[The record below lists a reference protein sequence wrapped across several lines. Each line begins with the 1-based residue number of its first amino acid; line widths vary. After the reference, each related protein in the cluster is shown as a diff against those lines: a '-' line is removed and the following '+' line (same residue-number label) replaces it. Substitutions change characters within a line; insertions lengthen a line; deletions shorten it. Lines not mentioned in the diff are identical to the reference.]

1 MRIVGILD
9 RLAAAL
15 TDRRHVL
22 GGAERTAL
30 AHLSRLAA
38 ERGHRCHVLTP
49 ATVRRR
55 GRIGALPVWSYR
67 DLEEL
72 KVCLTELRPAAVLSN
87 LDLVYDAANL
97 TRSMGIPHI
106 ALLSSFECCEPDDE
120 EKRLWGVSLERRYL
134 PVDRVAF
141 ALRSSARVVAC
152 SDALG
157 RRVRRR
163 HAVRVETLYP
173 TFHEEAMLLPPAAA
187 GRGTFITGICG
198 YEYKG
203 AGIFL
208 ELCRR
213 FRGERFLL
221 AGRLHPQ
228 LQPLCAAETNLT
240 LAPALDTRDL
250 LACSRLVLVPSQ
262 WEEPFGRIAVEAMA
276 NGIPVLASWTGG
288 LREIVGRTALAV
300 HRFRDPDAWDVA
312 LRALLRAPKLRTVNA
327 DTGRRMAR
335 RFLGGSS
342 TVRLDRLIRTV
353 ERPRRLSTQRSRR
366 VAIVGNRSARTAF
379 SLINARLGA
388 ELARSGA
395 SRIVHC
401 DDTDAIGIG
410 AVDCFIHH
418 DYGVEFTS
426 VPVPRQGR
434 WVAIRPWDFGRYPA
448 AWAERIRSDCD
459 QLWVASRWSKRLAV
473 RSGIPARRVA
483 VIPWGIDPA
492 TFRPGGPRRRIPTH
506 KRFRFLFVGAPI
518 YRKGMDIL
526 LDAYSRAFTCR
537 DDVCLVIKSHPH
549 EVFYAGIDMRARVDA
564 LRSQPGHPEV
574 VVIDEFLADAEL
586 AALYRACDV
595 GVFPYRAEGFALPIL
610 EAMACAVPSIVPEFG
625 ACLDYCTAAASFRVP
640 VRRVH
645 LPLEGNFQFNTLGF
659 RETIDEIDFGEM
671 PVNALADEMRRVAG
685 LSAATIRRKA
695 QAGVHVSHGR
705 FTWAHTRAR
714 MLRALEQLSRRRV
727 PLRLAAQRRARLREE
742 QQRSVATALL
752 ASAERRAR
760 TALVSDAPTA

>member
-1 MRIVGILD
+1 MRIVGIFD

-15 TDRRHVL
+15 TDRRYVL

-30 AHLSRLAA
+30 THFSRLAD
-38 ERGHRCHVLTP
+38 ERGRRCHVLTP
-49 ATVRRR
+49 ATVRLR

-72 KVCLTELRPAAVLSN
+72 KACLTKLRPAAVFSN

-106 ALLSSFECCEPDDE
+106 ALLNSFECCEPDDE
-120 EKRLWGVSLERRYL
+120 EKRRWGVSLDRRYL
-134 PVDRVAF
+134 PADRVAF

-152 SDALG
+152 SDALS

-173 TFHEEAMLLPPAAA
+173 SFDEQALLRRPATA
-187 GRGTFITGICG
+187 GRGSFITGICG

-213 FRGERFLL
+213 FPDERFLL
-221 AGRLHPQ
+221 AGSVHPQ
-228 LQPLCAAETNLT
+228 LQPRCATEPNLT
-240 LAPALDTRDL
+240 LATALDTRDL
-250 LACSRLVLVPSQ
+250 LARSRLVLVPSQ

-276 NGIPVLASWTGG
+276 NDIPVLASWTGG

-300 HRFRDPDAWDVA
+300 RRFRDPDAWDAA
-312 LRALLRAPKLRTVNA
+312 LRVLLSSPAVRAANA
-327 DTGRRMAR
+327 SAGRRRAR
-335 RFLGGSS
+335 RFLAASAA
-342 TVRLDRLIRTV
+342 VPLDRIVRTV
-353 ERPRRLSTQRSRR
+353 ARTSRAPTRRSHR
-366 VAIVGNRSARTAF
+366 VAIVGSRSAKTAF

-388 ELARSGA
+388 ELEQSGSYSVA
-395 SRIVHC
+395 HC
-401 DDTDAIGIG
+401 GDTDPTGIG

-418 DYGVEFTS
+418 DYAVEFAT
-426 VPVPRQGR
+426 VPPPRQGM
-434 WVAIRPWDFGRYPA
+434 WVAIRPWDFGSYPP
-448 AWAERIRSDCD
+448 AWAGRIRSDCD
-459 QLWVASRWSKRLAV
+459 QLWVPSRWSKRLAV
-473 RSGIPARRVA
+473 RGGIPASRVA
-483 VIPWGIDPA
+483 VIPFGIDPA
-492 TFRPGGPRRRIPTH
+492 TFTPAGPRRRIGAH

-518 YRKGMDIL
+518 YRKGLDIL
-526 LDAYSRAFTCR
+526 LDAYSTAFTCH
-537 DDVCLVIKSHPH
+537 DDVCLVIKSHRDDL
-549 EVFYAGIDMRARVDA
+549 FYAGVDMRARIDA

-610 EAMACAVPSIVPEFG
+610 EAMACGVPSIVPEFG

-645 LPLEGNFQFNTLGF
+645 LPLLGAFQFNTLGF
-659 RETIDEIDFGEM
+659 RETIDEVDFGEM
-671 PVNALADEMRRVAG
+671 PVSALADEMQRVAG
-685 LSAATIRRKA
+685 LSAASIQPKA
-695 QAGVHVSHGR
+695 DAGVRVSHGS

-714 MLRALEQLSRRRV
+714 MLHELERLGRRRI
-727 PLRLAAQRRARLREE
+727 PLRLAA
-742 QQRSVATALL
+742 
-752 ASAERRAR
+752 ERRAR
-760 TALVSDAPTA
+760 AIAQRQRSLAVALLARAERKGRSAPASGAPAV

>member
-1 MRIVGILD
+1 MRIVGIFE

-30 AHLSRLAA
+30 AHLSHLAG

-72 KVCLTELRPAAVLSN
+72 KVYLTQLRPAAVLSD

-106 ALLSSFECCEPDDE
+106 ALLNSFECCEPDDE

-134 PVDRVAF
+134 PADRVAF
-141 ALRSSARVVAC
+141 ALRSSARVLAC

-157 RRVRRR
+157 RRVRKR

-173 TFHEEAMLLPPAAA
+173 TFHEQALLLPPAAA

-221 AGRLHPQ
+221 AGRVHPE
-228 LQPLCAAETNLT
+228 LQPLCATETNLT
-240 LAPALDTRDL
+240 LATALDTLDL
-250 LACSRLVLVPSQ
+250 LACSRVVLVPSQ

-288 LREIVGRTALAV
+288 LREVVGRTALAV
-300 HRFRDPDAWDVA
+300 RRFRDPDAWGAA
-312 LRALLRAPKLRTVNA
+312 LRALQVSPAARTANA
-327 DTGRRMAR
+327 AAGRRRAR
-335 RFLGGSS
+335 GFLGASS
-342 TVRLDRLIRTV
+342 AVRLDRLVRTV
-353 ERPRRLSTQRSRR
+353 ARPRRGPTSPRR
-366 VAIVGNRSARTAF
+366 RLAIVGSRSAKTAF

-388 ELARSGA
+388 ELERSGVY
-395 SRIVHC
+395 RVVHC
-401 DDTDAIGIG
+401 DDTDATGIG

-418 DYGVEFTS
+418 DYAVEFATLS
-426 VPVPRQGR
+426 PPRQGK
-434 WVAIRPWDFGRYPA
+434 WVVIRPWDFGRYPA
-448 AWAERIRSDCD
+448 AWAARIRSDCD
-459 QLWVASRWSKRLAV
+459 QLWVPSRWSKGLAV
-473 RSGIPARRVA
+473 RGGVPARRVV
-483 VIPWGIDPA
+483 VIPFGIDPA
-492 TFRPGGPRRRIPTH
+492 TFTPAGARRRIASH

-518 YRKGMDIL
+518 YRKGLDIL
-526 LDAYSRAFTCR
+526 LDAYSTAFTCQ
-537 DDVCLVIKSHPH
+537 DDVCLVIKSHPDDL
-549 EVFYAGIDMRARVDA
+549 FYAGVDMRARVDA
-564 LRSQPGHPEV
+564 LRSRPGQPEV

-595 GVFPYRAEGFALPIL
+595 GVFPYRAESFALPIL
-610 EAMACAVPSIVPEFG
+610 EAMACGVPSIVPEFG

-640 VRRVH
+640 VRRMH
-645 LPLEGNFQFNTLGF
+645 LPLVGNFQFNTLGF
-659 RETIDEIDFGEM
+659 RETIDEVDFGEM
-671 PVNALADEMRRVAG
+671 PVRALADEMRRVAG
-685 LSAATIRRKA
+685 LSAAAIQRKA
-695 QAGVHVSHGR
+695 KAGVRVSHGR

-714 MLRALEQLSRRRV
+714 MLRELERLRRRRI
-727 PLRLAAQRRARLREE
+727 PLRLAAERRARAIAQR
-742 QQRSVATALL
+742 QRSAAAALL
-752 ASAERRAR
+752 ASEKGRGR
-760 TALVSDAPTA
+760 TAPASGAPAV